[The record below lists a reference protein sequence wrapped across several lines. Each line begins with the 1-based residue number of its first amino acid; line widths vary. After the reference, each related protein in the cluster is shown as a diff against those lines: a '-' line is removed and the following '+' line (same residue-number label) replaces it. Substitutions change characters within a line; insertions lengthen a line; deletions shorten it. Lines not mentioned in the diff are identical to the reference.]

1 MLAVLSQ
8 RTKPMAIDRRP
19 LEILCCPVSR
29 RPLRPLRQNQLQ
41 WLNAE
46 IASGNVVDVQGRA
59 LAQPLQAGLITDD
72 ARVVYRIE
80 DDIPVLL
87 PEDGI
92 GTTQFSGFPA

>member
-8 RTKPMAIDRRP
+8 RTKPMAIDRRL

-29 RPLRPLRQNQLQ
+29 RPLRPLRQDQLQ

-46 IASGNVVDVQGRA
+46 ITRGSVLDVEGRV
-59 LAQPLQAGLITDD
+59 LTQPLQAGLITDD
-72 ARVVYRIE
+72 AKVVYRVE

-92 GTTQFSGFPA
+92 GTTQFSAFPT